1 MFSLQRRKGGIPT
14 APPPSSGGGCV
25 GFRGAVGAL
34 LAVVLLPGL
43 APAQNGA
50 VVLRNDTPITV
61 VVSVSSVV
69 GGRILRARPQF
80 LKPKLSL
87 PFVLPGNKA
96 VTLYDSRFPTRA
108 LYTGII
114 PASPL
119 DLAFSIQ
126 PGLPPLL
133 RLVPLQ

>member
-1 MFSLQRRKGGIPT
+1 MFSMQRQKGSAGW
-14 APPPSSGGGCV
+14 A
-25 GFRGAVGAL
+25 AAL
-34 LAVVLLPGL
+34 LAIALLPGL

-61 VVSVSSVV
+61 VVSVSTVV
-69 GGRILRARPQF
+69 GGRILRGRPQF

-87 PFVLPGNKA
+87 PFALPGNKA
-96 VTLYDSRFPTRA
+96 VTLYDARFPTRA

-119 DLAFSIQ
+119 NLSFSIQ
-126 PGLPPLL
+126 PDVPPLL
-133 RLVPLQ
+133 KLVPLQ